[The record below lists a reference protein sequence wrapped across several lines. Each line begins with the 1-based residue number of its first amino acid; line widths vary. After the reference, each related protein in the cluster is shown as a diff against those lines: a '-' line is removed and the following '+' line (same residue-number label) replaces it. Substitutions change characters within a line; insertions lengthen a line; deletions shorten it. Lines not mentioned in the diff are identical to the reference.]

1 MKRFS
6 YSSEYYNSIAKV
18 YDSMY
23 EDEYWQVAR
32 KQIEMAILKYKPQLD
47 GAKILDVGAGTGY
60 WSFWALQRGAQVTL
74 VEPAENMLK
83 IAKEKIAQVGLL
95 EKARFINS
103 TAEQMDEYIDE
114 QFDVIFALGDVLSYV
129 SDLDKV
135 LSVLSKIS
143 SPNALMF
150 ATVDNYYSYLKDVII
165 HGTWEDYRTLE
176 RKKRLP
182 IGSEHG
188 VFEARCFTAEEIKL
202 LVKQHSFQAIEI
214 EALAAF
220 DKVEKALRYGKY
232 LVNELEHL
240 FIILR
245 NSKGNCST

>member
-23 EDEYWQVAR
+23 EDEYWEIAR
-32 KQIEMAILKYKPQLD
+32 RQIEMTIIKYKPQLS
-47 GAKILDVGAGTGY
+47 GTKILDVGAGTGY
-60 WSFWALQRGAQVTL
+60 WSLWALQRGAYVTL
-74 VEPAENMLK
+74 VEPAENMLQ
-83 IAKEKIAQVGLL
+83 IAKEKIQQAGLM
-95 EKARFINS
+95 ERARFINS

-143 SPNALMF
+143 SPDALMF

-165 HGTWEDYRTLE
+165 HGTLEDYKLLE
-176 RKKRLP
+176 KRRKLP

-188 VFEARCFTAEEIKL
+188 IFEARCFTAEEIEMILKEKDFQIL
-202 LVKQHSFQAIEI
+202 ELV
-214 EALAAF
+214 ALVGF
-220 DKVEKALRYGKY
+220 KDVEKTFKY
-232 LVNELEHL
+232 SKFLINEAEHL
-240 FIILR
+240 FFV
-245 NSKGNCST
+245 SQKQ